1 MRWQEGVSSIM
12 GSRDSCRPPR
22 ERRQHPRLSDHISLQ
37 QKEQSL
43 RCHYFTEELTK
54 RYIYQRAHHMCDVH
68 SLFLDANP
76 ETN

>member
-54 RYIYQRAHHMCDVH
+54 RFISINEHTTCAMYTLY
-68 SLFLDANP
+68 S
-76 ETN
+76 